1 MHIDSRGDIGRIFYG
16 QTDRGQGALAP
27 SLVGLIRVGG
37 QEVVIHDPNTVDAVS
52 ADLIT
57 EGREFRGICAL
68 SFATVVTTPRANG
81 PSTVEGIICA
91 RLRLSLAGG
100 PGPSQHARQN
110 PDEVHAGE
118 AGDAL
123 SETGFP
129 ALSLLPSLTM
139 N

>member
-1 MHIDSRGDIGRIFYG
+1 MAKQIAGKA
-16 QTDRGQGALAP
+16 ALAP

-91 RLRLSLAGG
+91 RLRLSLAG
-100 PGPSQHARQN
+100 
-110 PDEVHAGE
+110 
-118 AGDAL
+118 AL
-123 SETGFP
+123 DLRNTLDKILTKSMPAKRETH
-129 ALSLLPSLTM
+129 
-139 N
+139 